1 MITFGRLLKM
11 MILSKWI
18 FLLAVI
24 KTSAGFSISSH
35 SIFRSRKT
43 TSTDTSTTGRFSTI
57 SNGEVSL
64 TSTVKIIKNLHPFS
78 PPTWL
83 QELPLHSP
91 TIPPFFDDKA
101 QRRRILPSDL
111 TITRVSLDPP
121 VFLVKNFC
129 PDEKN
134 NALMKY
140 ALENNLEYSGTSAGD
155 IVKQRVGSYT
165 GWVYPPDKDEQDQM
179 IGKEN
184 NNIAKNV
191 AGYMT
196 ELSRMLFVPDF
207 LKEAMDQSSEHES
220 ESYYSAEA
228 LQVVRYVIGGKY
240 DVHHDGM
247 NRFLTVLTYLNGVAG
262 TWFPYAIV
270 DNNNQQPDARD
281 FEDLP
286 NMSSGNAAHD
296 KIPGKDGLLI
306 TNYCPYDSGVP
317 EDNKV
322 QTCTNNILKIEKG
335 DAIVF
340 YNYDWIENPN
350 AEEDMPQTGP
360 IINWRSIHSGM
371 RTTEEKWIAT
381 NWFYFHE

>member
-1 MITFGRLLKM
+1 M
-11 MILSKWI
+11 MILSNWI
-18 FLLAVI
+18 FLLAIIVE
-24 KTSAGFSISSH
+24 TSGFPIRSH
-35 SIFRSRKT
+35 SLFRRRK

-57 SNGEVSL
+57 SNGQVSP
-64 TSTVKIIKNLHPFS
+64 TSTVKIIKKFHPFS

-101 QRRRILPSDL
+101 RRRRILASDM

-121 VFLVKNFC
+121 VFFVKNFC

-140 ALENNLEYSGTSAGD
+140 ALENDLEYSGTSAGD

-165 GWVYPPDKDEQDQM
+165 GWVYPPDEHDKDEQDHM
-179 IGKEN
+179 ISKEN
-184 NNIAKNV
+184 NNIAKSV

-196 ELSRMLFVPDF
+196 ELSRVLFVSDF
-207 LKEAMDQSSEHES
+207 LRDAMDQSSEES

-270 DNNNQQPDARD
+270 DNNQQLDAGD

-306 TNYCPYDSGVP
+306 TNSPFGCGVP
-317 EDNKV
+317 EDNEV

-340 YNYDWIENPN
+340 YNYDRIENPN